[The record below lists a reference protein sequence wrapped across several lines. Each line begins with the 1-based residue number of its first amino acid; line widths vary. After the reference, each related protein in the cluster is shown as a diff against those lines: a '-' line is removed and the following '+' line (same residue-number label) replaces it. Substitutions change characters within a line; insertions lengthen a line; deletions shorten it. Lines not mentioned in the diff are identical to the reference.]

1 MMFNNN
7 FQAAPV
13 QKPAHGNWLSNDKI
27 SILSN
32 AQDAFKLSVSETEL
46 LKGQCNHYFSNGSP
60 ALVPSA
66 DGTGYTCS
74 ICGTTFHSH
83 EFTEDDVKNAT
94 QNILDILNTIKV
106 MYLSIDSNAALEFF
120 QILPFIEKIPMLYN
134 IAVNDFKWYEGT
146 SINNNNISPF
156 NVLGYMMGMP
166 MMGVGFQQPMYNPQM
181 GAPAQPMYQNQM
193 PNGQPMY
200 NPQMGAPAQPMYQP
214 QPNMAAGQPVYTPTP
229 ANNPMYG
236 MNTNMPVQPQSAP
249 ATTAPAATP
258 TSTSEE
264 KK

>member
-1 MMFNNN
+1 MSMMFNNN
-7 FQAAPV
+7 NFQAPV
-13 QKPAHGNWLSNDKI
+13 KPAHGNWLSNDKI

-134 IAVNDFKWYEGT
+134 IAVNDFKRYEGT
-146 SINNNNISPF
+146 NINNNNISPF

-166 MMGVGFQQPMYNPQM
+166 MMGVGFQQPMY
-181 GAPAQPMYQNQM
+181 
-193 PNGQPMY
+193 
-200 NPQMGAPAQPMYQP
+200 PQMGAPAQPMYQP
-214 QPNMAAGQPVYTPTP
+214 QPNMAAGQPVYTPNSV
-229 ANNPMYG
+229 NNPMYG

-249 ATTAPAATP
+249 ATTASPAATP
-258 TSTSEE
+258 TSNSEE

>member
-1 MMFNNN
+1 MSMMFNNN
-7 FQAAPV
+7 FQAPV

-134 IAVNDFKWYEGT
+134 IAVNDFKRYEGT

-166 MMGVGFQQPMYNPQM
+166 MMGVGFQQPMYQNQM
-181 GAPAQPMYQNQM
+181 PGQPMYQPQM
-193 PNGQPMY
+193 PGQPMY

-214 QPNMAAGQPVYTPTP
+214 QPNMATGQPVYTPTP

-249 ATTAPAATP
+249 ATTAAPAATP

>member
-1 MMFNNN
+1 MSMMFNNN
-7 FQAAPV
+7 NFQAPV
-13 QKPAHGNWLSNDKI
+13 KPAHGNWLSNDKI

-134 IAVNDFKWYEGT
+134 IAVNDFKRYEGT
-146 SINNNNISPF
+146 NINNNNISPF

-166 MMGVGFQQPMYNPQM
+166 MMGVGFQQPMYQPQM
-181 GAPAQPMYQNQM
+181 PAQPMYQPQM
-193 PNGQPMY
+193 PGQQMY

-214 QPNMAAGQPVYTPTP
+214 QPNMAAGQPVYTPNSV
-229 ANNPMYG
+229 NNPMYG

-249 ATTAPAATP
+249 ATTASPAATP
-258 TSTSEE
+258 TSNSEE

>member
-1 MMFNNN
+1 MSMMFNNSN
-7 FQAAPV
+7 FQAPV
-13 QKPAHGNWLSNDKI
+13 KPAHGNWLSNDKI

-83 EFTEDDVKNAT
+83 EFSEDDVKNAT

-134 IAVNDFKWYEGT
+134 IAVNDFKRYEGT

-166 MMGVGFQQPMYNPQM
+166 MMGVGFQQPMYQNQIPT
-181 GAPAQPMYQNQM
+181 QPMYQNQM
-193 PNGQPMY
+193 PGQPMY

-229 ANNPMYG
+229 ANPMYG

-249 ATTAPAATP
+249 AATKTAPTATP
-258 TSTSEE
+258 TSNSEE